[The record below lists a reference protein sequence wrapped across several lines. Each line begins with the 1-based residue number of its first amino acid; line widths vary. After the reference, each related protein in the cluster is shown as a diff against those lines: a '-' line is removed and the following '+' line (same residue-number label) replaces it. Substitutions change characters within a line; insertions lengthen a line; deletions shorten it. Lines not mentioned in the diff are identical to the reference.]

1 MKYIRVS
8 HLPYQTAKTAVP
20 VYCGFVKMS
29 LEFKEK
35 SMDFKDIELHDL
47 QDCPYCGGPAW
58 LEHVGGWCCYVE
70 CADCGAQTPHME
82 YSDEK
87 SKKAAEEGSVNAWNQ
102 GKVVNFGRGE

>member
-1 MKYIRVS
+1 
-8 HLPYQTAKTAVP
+8 
-20 VYCGFVKMS
+20 
-29 LEFKEK
+29 
-35 SMDFKDIELHDL
+35 MDFKDIELFDL

-82 YSDEK
+82 YKDEK